1 MHYNYSVSLGTK
13 CLENPLLFISTLP
26 DRNMPLMEADAT
38 NQGCLPFCKL
48 HSRSLTV
55 MSGLH
60 VHVHMTSQISQAY
73 WQRQIAHVIIMQS
86 QDSVIAHILKLRKT
100 YTSRLAIHLRLA
112 VVCIVFWVP
121 TKSAVHTCFTHPMHM
136 HNAHSHTGA
145 WRGVQ
150 ELNHVKCE
158 I

>member
-1 MHYNYSVSLGTK
+1 MHYNHSVLLVTK

-26 DRNMPLMEADAT
+26 DRNMPLMEADTA

-48 HSRSLTV
+48 HSSSLTV
-55 MSGLH
+55 TSGLH
-60 VHVHMTSQISQAY
+60 VHYIWHHRSLRRTGKGSL
-73 WQRQIAHVIIMQS
+73 HVIIMQS